1 MYLNGFCAIAFS
13 IVFTIFA
20 PKGKYNIVMADEND
34 NKVYFNEFFESY
46 PNLPKEELRKW
57 LEEKRRHKPS
67 FVEYPCVNNLTRRD
81 IWEDRAKF
89 YFLPFMINCYK
100 FTKFQKL
107 PHFAIPVSPTCM
119 FYRDRLHQRNFM
131 DTIWQAFFRCLD
143 MCIPQG
149 ERIMLLVQKRFHV
162 FNPVDGGTQQLY
174 NMLWDVDLSPL
185 AKSVLLPPP
194 IIGG

>member
-1 MYLNGFCAIAFS
+1 
-13 IVFTIFA
+13 
-20 PKGKYNIVMADEND
+20 MADEND

-46 PNLPKEELRKW
+46 PNLPKEELKKW

-89 YFLPFMINCYK
+89 YFLPFLINCYK

-119 FYRDRLHQRNFM
+119 FYRDRLHLRNFM
-131 DTIWQAFFRCLD
+131 DTIWQAFFGCLD

-149 ERIMLLVQKRFHV
+149 EKIMLLVEKRFHV
-162 FNPVDGGTQQLY
+162 FNPIDGGTQQLY

-194 IIGG
+194 AMGGMMSGRMGIPGFGSTSTT